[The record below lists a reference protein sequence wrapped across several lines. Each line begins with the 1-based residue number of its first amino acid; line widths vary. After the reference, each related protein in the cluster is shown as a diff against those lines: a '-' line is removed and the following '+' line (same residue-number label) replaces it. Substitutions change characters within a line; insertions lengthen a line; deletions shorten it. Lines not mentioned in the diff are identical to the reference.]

1 MYVYSSG
8 NNGKLFATPDGIEK
22 RIPEVMKGIH
32 LAEKLGN
39 TQFIMRAYDKNVM
52 IASINGYNS
61 TSNYF
66 YDKMLKVA
74 NGIQDQISLGNIYN
88 GLGYNCCSIGN
99 YQEANRYYNDALEIF
114 CSYKD
119 ENYPLETLYNMGIN
133 DILAG
138 AYSTVI
144 ETLGVVNESSQ
155 LTKKSELRL
164 CNLTKVQGLIA
175 LAAARLGKY
184 HTTRLYFNKM
194 KRILD
199 FFIEGSKEI
208 SDFYLWDD
216 DLFFY
221 YFIDAVIKTHE
232 GRHEEALALFK
243 KARIYME
250 HSKGSMFVTFYE
262 YTIELSKLYE
272 RMGMTKERAALFQET
287 KDFFMA
293 KHNTICVK
301 KLEQLEQNGIWQEEE
316 CTLPFEKISLKDVN
330 KYMHTITM
338 EKDAE
343 QRIYE
348 MHSLMSIQ
356 DTINYSYYSDGIH
369 IKDIIEKFKHNFDVD
384 QVIYIKKEDNT
395 FIEEYSDVALSF
407 TKQDYT
413 EIEDFF
419 VENSNGFITSQIDG
433 SFLRGE
439 HIVRMFPLRII
450 SQKK

>member
-138 AYSTVI
+138 AYSTAI

-155 LTKKSELRL
+155 L
-164 CNLTKVQGLIA
+164 
-175 LAAARLGKY
+175 
-184 HTTRLYFNKM
+184 M
-194 KRILD
+194 
-199 FFIEGSKEI
+199 
-208 SDFYLWDD
+208 
-216 DLFFY
+216 
-221 YFIDAVIKTHE
+221 
-232 GRHEEALALFK
+232 K
-243 KARIYME
+243 KANY
-250 HSKGSMFVTFYE
+250 
-262 YTIELSKLYE
+262 
-272 RMGMTKERAALFQET
+272 
-287 KDFFMA
+287 D
-293 KHNTICVK
+293 CV
-301 KLEQLEQNGIWQEEE
+301 I
-316 CTLPFEKISLKDVN
+316 
-330 KYMHTITM
+330 
-338 EKDAE
+338 
-343 QRIYE
+343 
-348 MHSLMSIQ
+348 
-356 DTINYSYYSDGIH
+356 
-369 IKDIIEKFKHNFDVD
+369 
-384 QVIYIKKEDNT
+384 
-395 FIEEYSDVALSF
+395 
-407 TKQDYT
+407 
-413 EIEDFF
+413 
-419 VENSNGFITSQIDG
+419 
-433 SFLRGE
+433 
-439 HIVRMFPLRII
+439 
-450 SQKK
+450 